1 MPLEVRGTVEAQALL
16 AAQIERMRRPG
27 PALRASAEALDALID
42 GSIAAGQSPGGA
54 RWRRRK
60 AATAPV
66 TRDQRRRGVARRDVP
81 YPLLQRTG
89 ALRGS
94 VIVSSDETSIRLSIP
109 LYYAKFH
116 QFGTSRMPARPIA
129 PFSAKGRPLRRGPAG
144 DWIATFRLNLARYV
158 LRGSV

>member
-1 MPLEVRGTVEAQALL
+1 V
-16 AAQIERMRRPG
+16 
-27 PALRASAEALDALID
+27 S
-42 GSIAAGQSPGGA
+42 
-54 RWRRRK
+54 
-60 AATAPV
+60 
-66 TRDQRRRGVARRDVP
+66 RRDVP

-89 ALRGS
+89 ALRSS

-116 QFGTSRMPARPIA
+116 QFGTRNMPARPIA